1 MDRQHQANRTKV
13 LLSFS
18 PHSHSYHRNCRV
30 LPQRIFVGGKNRSR
44 VASILKYRT
53 GQERAETLLG
63 GGEGEREGE
72 RMGNEDG
79 NGSLDEDV
87 EEEKRGAEEEE
98 VDSGGTD
105 WKGGQKQ
112 ETEDRE

>member
-1 MDRQHQANRTKV
+1 
-13 LLSFS
+13 
-18 PHSHSYHRNCRV
+18 
-30 LPQRIFVGGKNRSR
+30 
-44 VASILKYRT
+44 
-53 GQERAETLLG
+53 
-63 GGEGEREGE
+63 
-72 RMGNEDG
+72 MGNEDG